1 MNRIW
6 LVTVREVRAALAK
19 RAFVIATALMVVLIV
34 AGSFVV
40 DYFVNQ
46 EMEDAA
52 STQLG
57 LTSELA
63 EMEPA
68 LAAAGEALGVDIETS
83 TMADRAAAEAALE
96 AEEIDAFLSGE
107 PGDLDLLFQSGSN
120 QSIVQAVT
128 SAAQT
133 TALSDQITALGGDPG
148 VVAAAV
154 QSSAPTLSFIED
166 PAAMEGP
173 QYFIAVVMVALL
185 FFALV
190 NSGSQI
196 AIGVVEEKAS
206 RVVEILLATLRP
218 TELFAGKVLG
228 NGIVGLAQ
236 VVLYAGAFGV
246 AASVTGMFEGFDINL
261 TSQIAWLFV
270 WFLLGFTLYAVL
282 WGSLASLVSRQEDI
296 GSITAPVT
304 LLMLV
309 PFYTAMFTVP
319 SDPDGFTVRILSQV
333 PFFAP
338 FVMPFRSAFTEVPL
352 AEMLSAVAFSAVLIP
367 LFVWLA
373 ATVYK
378 RGILHTGS
386 RMTLKQALGRG

>member
-1 MNRIW
+1 MKRIW

-19 RAFVIATALMVVLIV
+19 RAFVIATALMLVLIV

-52 STQLG
+52 SQQLG

-63 EMEPA
+63 DMEPA

-83 TMADRAAAEAALE
+83 TVVDRAAAETALE
-96 AEEIDAFLSGE
+96 ADEIDAFLSGE
-107 PGDLDLLFQSGSN
+107 PGDLDLLFESGAN

-133 TALSDQITALGGDPG
+133 TALSDQITALGGEPAA
-148 VVAAAV
+148 VAAAV
-154 QSSAPTLSFIED
+154 QSSSPTLSFIED

-228 NGIVGLAQ
+228 NGIVGLMQ
-236 VVLYAGAFGV
+236 VVLYAAAFGV
-246 AASVTGMFEGFDINL
+246 AASVTGMFEGFEINL
-261 TSQIAWLFV
+261 
-270 WFLLGFTLYAVL
+270 
-282 WGSLASLVSRQEDI
+282 
-296 GSITAPVT
+296 
-304 LLMLV
+304 
-309 PFYTAMFTVP
+309 
-319 SDPDGFTVRILSQV
+319 
-333 PFFAP
+333 
-338 FVMPFRSAFTEVPL
+338 
-352 AEMLSAVAFSAVLIP
+352 
-367 LFVWLA
+367 
-373 ATVYK
+373 
-378 RGILHTGS
+378 
-386 RMTLKQALGRG
+386 

>member
-1 MNRIW
+1 M
-6 LVTVREVRAALAK
+6 
-19 RAFVIATALMVVLIV
+19 
-34 AGSFVV
+34 
-40 DYFVNQ
+40 
-46 EMEDAA
+46 
-52 STQLG
+52 
-57 LTSELA
+57 
-63 EMEPA
+63 
-68 LAAAGEALGVDIETS
+68 
-83 TMADRAAAEAALE
+83 
-96 AEEIDAFLSGE
+96 
-107 PGDLDLLFQSGSN
+107 
-120 QSIVQAVT
+120 
-128 SAAQT
+128 
-133 TALSDQITALGGDPG
+133 
-148 VVAAAV
+148 
-154 QSSAPTLSFIED
+154 
-166 PAAMEGP
+166 
-173 QYFIAVVMVALL
+173 
-185 FFALV
+185 
-190 NSGSQI
+190 
-196 AIGVVEEKAS
+196 
-206 RVVEILLATLRP
+206 
-218 TELFAGKVLG
+218 
-228 NGIVGLAQ
+228 
-236 VVLYAGAFGV
+236 
-246 AASVTGMFEGFDINL
+246 
-261 TSQIAWLFV
+261 